1 MNQSSNPALS
11 NKAFSRYEVV
21 GAADTMTAGGT
32 MAKVG
37 ISLLVLIAAAAYGWY
52 LVPQLGVTIP
62 FWTLWAGAIAAV
74 VVGFVAVFKANWFT
88 VLLYSLLEGLY
99 IGVISRF
106 FATAYDGIVTQAI
119 LATLGVTA
127 AAYFLYAA
135 GLVKVTKK
143 FYSVVLIAT
152 VGVAIYLLAEFIISL
167 FVPSFL
173 TFVTSGTS
181 GIIIAAVIVLI
192 AALNLF
198 LDFNTISKGV
208 ENKLSKKAEW
218 YAAFGLMVTLIW
230 LYVSILR
237 LLGASRR

>member
-1 MNQSSNPALS
+1 MDTSSNPALS
-11 NKAFSRYEVV
+11 QKAFSRFKVV
-21 GAADTMTAGGT
+21 GQEDTMTVGGT
-32 MAKVG
+32 LAKVG
-37 ISLLVLIAAAAYGWY
+37 LSLLVLIAAATWSWA
-52 LVPQLGVTIP
+52 LFPQFGVTIP
-62 FWTLWAGAIAAV
+62 WWTLWAGAIAAV
-74 VVGFVAVFKANWFT
+74 IVGFVAVFKANWFT
-88 VLLYSLLEGLY
+88 VLLYSILQGAY
-99 IGVISRF
+99 IGVVSRLF
-106 FATAYDGIVTQAI
+106 ETAYDGIVTQAI
-119 LATLGVTA
+119 LATLGVTVS
-127 AAYFLYAA
+127 AYFLYAT

-167 FVPSFL
+167 FSPGFL
-173 TFVTSGTS
+173 TFVSTGVG

-198 LDFNTISKGV
+198 LDFNTIQKGV
-208 ENKLSKKAEW
+208 ENKLSEKAEW